1 MEEKKEKPKKAKTTS
16 QILKEKIKALEKKL
30 KEKDE
35 NIKNLENQLARMK
48 SEFHNYRMA
57 LQREQEVLINREKE
71 NVIFK
76 LISLLEDFERA
87 LNHGNST
94 SENFVKGVRMLYKRL
109 AAILAEEGVEEIL
122 PATGSPFDPF
132 RDEAVE
138 TVESDSTEEMTILEV
153 KEKGYKYASK
163 ILKAP
168 KVVVAVK
175 PRVQEREHSDDT
187 PSGQ

>member
-1 MEEKKEKPKKAKTTS
+1 
-16 QILKEKIKALEKKL
+16 
-30 KEKDE
+30 
-35 NIKNLENQLARMK
+35 MK

-138 TVESDSTEEMTILEV
+138 TVE
-153 KEKGYKYASK
+153 KF
-163 ILKAP
+163 
-168 KVVVAVK
+168 
-175 PRVQEREHSDDT
+175 
-187 PSGQ
+187 

>member
-1 MEEKKEKPKKAKTTS
+1 MEEKNEKQKKGKAPSHT
-16 QILKEKIKALEKKL
+16 LKDKIAALEKKI

-35 NIKNLENQLARMK
+35 HIKELEDQLARMR
-48 SEFHNYRMA
+48 SEFHNFRMA
-57 LQREQEVLINREKE
+57 LQREQEVLISREKE
-71 NVIFK
+71 NVVFK
-76 LISLLEDFERA
+76 LIGLLEDFERA
-87 LNHGNST
+87 LNHGNNT
-94 SENFVKGVRMLYKRL
+94 SENFVKGIRMLYKRL
-109 AAILAEEGVEEIL
+109 AMILTEEGVEEIL

-138 TVESDSTEEMTILEV
+138 TVESDSAEEMTILEV
-153 KEKGYKYASK
+153 KEKGYRYANK

-175 PRVQEREHSDDT
+175 PRVRKEKHSDDT